1 MIGSETPSIWSFQRA
16 IGENGKNSLVHSFEQ
31 PGALVSHSLKDSQKS
46 ASKLRQMSV
55 NLRTNLIFHR
65 PMHFLRLKKE
75 TLVFEN
81 LFTPHFINWGAW

>member
-46 ASKLRQMSV
+46 GFSDVGDGCWRRNVLATTLRC
-55 NLRTNLIFHR
+55 
-65 PMHFLRLKKE
+65 
-75 TLVFEN
+75 
-81 LFTPHFINWGAW
+81 W